1 VPVILALLLFILL
14 AILASVVLIPITLV
28 MRYRAGTARRPVR
41 GWLATIN
48 AAGLGLSIAI
58 FLTASALT
66 NIWVP
71 DALAYAGA
79 GLVGGGLVGL
89 LGLLLTRWDVRPGAV
104 FYTPNRWLVLAI
116 TLAVTG
122 RLAYGFWRGWNAW
135 QSLAG
140 DTTWAAAAGVAGS
153 LAAGAVILGYY
164 FTYWLGVRRRASRGR
179 HGGPSAA
186 RAV

>member
-1 VPVILALLLFILL
+1 VPVILAALLLILL

-28 MRYRAGTARRPVR
+28 TRYRAGTARRRVR
-41 GWLATIN
+41 QWLATIN
-48 AAGLGLSIAI
+48 AAGLAVSTVF
-58 FLTASALT
+58 FLTGAAVT

-71 DALAYAGA
+71 QAFVYASA
-79 GLVGGGLVGL
+79 GLAGGALVGFA
-89 LGLLLTRWDVRPGAV
+89 GLALTRWEVAPGAV

-116 TLAVTG
+116 TLAVSG

-140 DTTWAAAAGVAGS
+140 DTSWAAAAGVAGS

-164 FTYWLGVRRRASRGR
+164 FVYWLGVRARAPRGR
-179 HGGPSAA
+179 H
-186 RAV
+186 

>member
-1 VPVILALLLFILL
+1 VPVILAALLLILL
-14 AILASVVLIPITLV
+14 AILASVILIPITLV
-28 MRYRAGTARRPVR
+28 MRYRAGTARRRVR
-41 GWLATIN
+41 AWLATIN
-48 AAGLGLSIAI
+48 AAGLAVSTAV
-58 FLTASALT
+58 FLTAAGLT

-71 DALAYAGA
+71 DAFAYACA
-79 GLVGGGLVGL
+79 GLVSGALLGVVGL
-89 LGLLLTRWDVRPGAV
+89 ALTRWERSPGVV

-140 DTTWAAAAGVAGS
+140 DTSWAAAAGVAGS

-164 FTYWLGVRRRASRGR
+164 FVYWLGVRRRAPRVR
-179 HGGPSAA
+179 F
-186 RAV
+186 

>member
-1 VPVILALLLFILL
+1 MPVILAALLLVLLVILL
-14 AILASVVLIPITLV
+14 SVILIPITLV
-28 MRYRAGTARRPVR
+28 MRYRAGTARRRVR
-41 GWLATIN
+41 GWLATVN
-48 AAGLGLSIAI
+48 AAGLAVSTAL
-58 FLTASALT
+58 FLTAAALT

-71 DALAYAGA
+71 DAFAYACA
-79 GLVGGGLVGL
+79 GLVGGGA
-89 LGLLLTRWDVRPGAV
+89 LGLAGLALSRWEVMPGVV

-140 DTTWAAAAGVAGS
+140 DTSWAAAAGVAGS

-164 FTYWLGVRRRASRGR
+164 FVYWIGVRWRA
-179 HGGPSAA
+179 P
-186 RAV
+186 

>member
-1 VPVILALLLFILL
+1 MPVIFAALLLVLL

-28 MRYRAGTARRPVR
+28 MRYRAGTARRRVR
-41 GWLATIN
+41 AWLATIN
-48 AAGLGLSIAI
+48 AVGLAVSTAF
-58 FLTASALT
+58 FLTAAALT

-71 DALAYAGA
+71 DAFAYASA
-79 GLVGGGLVGL
+79 GLVSGALIGFAGLA
-89 LGLLLTRWDVRPGAV
+89 LTRWEVTLGAV

-135 QSLAG
+135 HTLAG
-140 DTTWAAAAGVAGS
+140 DASWVAAAGVAGS

-164 FTYWLGVRRRASRGR
+164 FVYWLGVRRRAPRGR
-179 HGGPSAA
+179 N
-186 RAV
+186 

>member
-1 VPVILALLLFILL
+1 MPVILAALLLILV

-41 GWLATIN
+41 RWLATIN
-48 AAGLGLSIAI
+48 AAGLGVSMAI
-58 FLTASALT
+58 FLTAAALT

-71 DALAYAGA
+71 DAFGYACA
-79 GLVGGGLVGL
+79 GLVGGAVMGL
-89 LGLLLTRWDVRPGAV
+89 LGLLLTRWEVRPGV
-104 FYTPNRWLVLAI
+104 VYYTPNRWLVLAI

-122 RLAYGFWRGWNAW
+122 RLVYGLWRGWNAW

-140 DTTWAAAAGVAGS
+140 DTSWAAAAGVAGS

-164 FTYWLGVRRRASRGR
+164 VTYWLGLRWRAPRPR
-179 HGGPSAA
+179 N
-186 RAV
+186 

>member
-1 VPVILALLLFILL
+1 VPVILAALLLILL

-28 MRYRAGTARRPVR
+28 MRYRAGTARRRVR
-41 GWLATIN
+41 QWLATVN
-48 AAGLGLSIAI
+48 AAGLAVSTVF
-58 FLTASALT
+58 FLTAAAVT

-71 DALAYAGA
+71 QAFVYASA
-79 GLVGGGLVGL
+79 GLAGGALVGFA
-89 LGLLLTRWDVRPGAV
+89 GLALTRWEVAPGAV

-116 TLAVTG
+116 TLAVSG

-140 DTTWAAAAGVAGS
+140 DTSWAAAAGVAGS

-164 FTYWLGVRRRASRGR
+164 FVYWLGVRARAPRGR
-179 HGGPSAA
+179 H
-186 RAV
+186 

>member
-1 VPVILALLLFILL
+1 VPVILAALLVILL

-28 MRYRAGTARRPVR
+28 MRYRAGTARRRVR

-48 AAGLGLSIAI
+48 AAGLAVSTAF
-58 FLTASALT
+58 FLTAAALT

-71 DALAYAGA
+71 DAFVYASA
-79 GLVGGGLVGL
+79 GLVGGAIIGVVGL
-89 LGLLLTRWDVRPGAV
+89 GLTRWEAMPGAV

-140 DTTWAAAAGVAGS
+140 DTSWAAAAGVAGS

-164 FTYWLGVRRRASRGR
+164 FVYWLGVRRRAPR
-179 HGGPSAA
+179 A
-186 RAV
+186 RS

>member
-1 VPVILALLLFILL
+1 MPVILAALLLILL

-28 MRYRAGTARRPVR
+28 MRYRAGTARRRVR
-41 GWLATIN
+41 QWLATVN
-48 AAGLGLSIAI
+48 AAGLAVSTVF
-58 FLTASALT
+58 FLTAAAVT

-71 DALAYAGA
+71 QAFVYASA
-79 GLVGGGLVGL
+79 GLAGGALVGFA
-89 LGLLLTRWDVRPGAV
+89 GLALTRWEVAPGAV

-116 TLAVTG
+116 TLAVSG

-140 DTTWAAAAGVAGS
+140 DTSWAAAAGVAGS

-164 FTYWLGVRRRASRGR
+164 FVYWLGVRARAPRGR
-179 HGGPSAA
+179 H
-186 RAV
+186 

>member
-1 VPVILALLLFILL
+1 VPVILAALLLILL

-28 MRYRAGTARRPVR
+28 MRYRAGTARRRVR
-41 GWLATIN
+41 GWLATVN
-48 AAGLGLSIAI
+48 AAGIALSTAL
-58 FLTASALT
+58 FLTAAGLT

-71 DALAYAGA
+71 DAFAYACA
-79 GLVGGGLVGL
+79 GLVSGALIGAVGL
-89 LGLLLTRWDVRPGAV
+89 ALTRWEVRPGAV

-122 RLAYGFWRGWNAW
+122 RLAYGFWRSWHAW

-140 DTTWAAAAGVAGS
+140 ETSWAAAAGVAGS

-164 FTYWLGVRRRASRGR
+164 FVYWLGVRRRAHRLGY
-179 HGGPSAA
+179 SAN
-186 RAV
+186 